1 MKKFNCPFCTERF
14 YRNTLADHIEKEHD
28 DEIPS
33 NYTPYR
39 MAYDVVNDKDGHGNC
54 TICGKPT
61 TWNERTQ
68 KYNRLCGSKQCIEKS
83 RNFYK
88 KNMIKVYNKTTLLD
102 DPKQQEKMLANR
114 RISGKYKWSDGTIF
128 TYTGKYENKLME
140 FLDTVM
146 NFKSNEVIA
155 PGPTLEYEYKGKIH
169 HWITDFLLLPYNL
182 IIEVKDGGDN
192 PNKRVMPEYRA
203 KQVAKEEMITNL
215 GTYSYIR
222 LTNNDFGQ
230 LMCILAELK
239 MNNNENKS
247 VPLYRIHESYQNKL
261 NNEFILIKEEM
272 TIPSSVEELLRNEIK
287 RTLGP
292 NNYGNNIIPKEVNYT
307 EKSTRE
313 NDTNR
318 DVYVLY
324 EIYPKSKRI
333 DKEANKFFMQCINH
347 FWMDILGPSGIK
359 VNPYKVYSF
368 YINPKN
374 YIEGWKIGL
383 VKK

>member
-1 MKKFNCPFCTERF
+1 MKKFNCPFCAERF
-14 YRNTLADHIEKEHD
+14 YRNDLSKHIEKEHD
-28 DEIPS
+28 DEVPV

-39 MAYDVVNDKDGHGNC
+39 MAYDVINDKDGHGNC

-68 KYNRLCGSKQCIEKS
+68 KYNRLCGRKECTIKS
-83 RNFYK
+83 REFYK
-88 KNMIKVYNKTTLLD
+88 KNMIKVYNKISLLD
-102 DPKQQEKMLANR
+102 DPKHQEKMLAGR

-140 FLDTVM
+140 FLDQVM

-155 PGPTLEYEYKGKIH
+155 PGPTLEYDFKGKKH

-192 PNKRVMPEYRA
+192 PNNRFMPEYRS

-230 LMCILAELK
+230 LMCILAEMK
-239 MNNNENKS
+239 MNINENKS
-247 VPLYRIHESYQNKL
+247 IPIYRIHESSEEL
-261 NNEFILIKEEM
+261 DNEMMILKEEYS
-272 TIPSSVEELLRNEIK
+272 IPSSIEKIFRQKVNKQLEDTRYRELINHK
-287 RTLGP
+287 
-292 NNYGNNIIPKEVNYT
+292 KVNYV
-307 EKSTRE
+307 EKSTKPDDIE
-313 NDTNR
+313 
-318 DVYVLY
+318 VSVMY

-333 DKEANKFFMQCINH
+333 DKEANHKFIQCINNL
-347 FWMDILGPSGIK
+347 WIDIFGPDSSQALKPYTPKAFYSDPDTYIK
-359 VNPYKVYSF
+359 
-368 YINPKN
+368 
-374 YIEGWKIGL
+374 GWKLGL
-383 VKK
+383 AKI